1 MNTLIVYIAGK
12 HFTPVHVHA
21 LPARIQ
27 IILGYHLCC
36 IVCTCMWVDR
46 WFGGLVVWWFEC
58 LTI

>member
-27 IILGYHLCC
+27 IILGYHMCC
-36 IVCTCMWVDR
+36 IVCTCIEITAVVW
-46 WFGGLVVWWFEC
+46 WFGGLVV
-58 LTI
+58 